1 MCAIDLFCKYAWVFP
16 LKDKRGISIFNA
28 FHKMISKRRKSN
40 KIWID
45 QGGEL
50 HNNLFKRFLKINNL
64 WINEMY
70 WTYKEGKSVVAERF
84 FRTLKNKILKHMT
97 AVSKNVYFDVL
108 GDIVDKY
115 NSTVDKTIKMKP
127 IDVTSD
133 SYAENNENSNV
144 TKPKFKVGDHVRIS
158 KYKNIVAKGDTQNW
172 SEEVYQN

>member
-1 MCAIDLFCKYAWVFP
+1 
-16 LKDKRGISIFNA
+16 
-28 FHKMISKRRKSN
+28 
-40 KIWID
+40 
-45 QGGEL
+45 
-50 HNNLFKRFLKINNL
+50 
-64 WINEMY
+64 
-70 WTYKEGKSVVAERF
+70 
-84 FRTLKNKILKHMT
+84 MT

-115 NSTVDKTIKMKP
+115 NNTVDKTIKMKP

-144 TKPKFKVGDHVRIS
+144 TKPEFKVGDHVRIS